1 MPNAKARTTASA
13 IWFETTM
20 PRVQLESWPTRRTA
34 ASRRSNRHCSLRPP
48 ADTSDGTS
56 SIAWIATPT
65 VVPSPSS
72 ASLDG
77 EVATDE
83 SVGEGSMAA
92 NQISTAMHTTLL
104 AIGVH
109 AGAPNR

>member
-1 MPNAKARTTASA
+1 M
-13 IWFETTM
+13 
-20 PRVQLESWPTRRTA
+20 
-34 ASRRSNRHCSLRPP
+34 
-48 ADTSDGTS
+48 
-56 SIAWIATPT
+56 
-65 VVPSPSS
+65 PSPSS
-72 ASLDG
+72 ASFDG

-104 AIGVH
+104 AMGVH